1 MILRISVAE
10 RGVQDP
16 SDSGFERQVNSAVDR
31 TGPFQA
37 NDAVLA
43 KLVRDSPV
51 AIVASALP
59 DGQILDVNDS
69 FLRLTGYDREEVIGQ
84 TLTSLGIRVDLTQ
97 RTELSGA
104 LIDGQ
109 SWRNVEGAVQTKSG
123 EECQVLATV
132 SEVDID
138 DCLCLLT
145 QLVDVT
151 DYRGAEIQ
159 FRALVEQ
166 LPGIIYTHGLQEPR
180 ELIYISP
187 QVERMFGRSPAEL
200 VANQPDFLI
209 RRIHPEDQQGL
220 LAKAEEALRTL
231 RPYRAEYRAQAADGR
246 WIWLEDRA
254 SIVRDAHGQPKLWQG
269 ILVDITARKAAEE
282 ALSRS
287 EARSRGLFEQSPDAI
302 LVTDAECHVI
312 EVNQAALA
320 LLGYSR
326 EELSHLSVVDA
337 VALEPGWVR
346 RAFAKLHREGSW
358 EGELELRAKNGNLLP
373 VEARAIALHGP
384 DGPRYVAFLRD
395 LSERHRREVVQ
406 ARLAAL
412 VESSADAIVSV
423 SLEGLITDWNAAAEQ
438 LFGYTAEEA
447 IGQPIT
453 MLALAEQVAES
464 EAFLA
469 QTARGESI
477 TGVET
482 VRRRKD
488 GRLLDVALTAAPIK
502 DGAGRVVGSSRILR
516 DITERKQTEAA
527 LRESE
532 KRLAQAQEIAHL
544 GSWEWDIHS
553 DTVFWSDELFRIF
566 GLEPGGG
573 AGTYQDFLALVQ
585 ADDREMVASI
595 IAETMVSGVPFASQH
610 RIVRADGS
618 VRVLQARGEVALDE
632 AGRPVR
638 LRGTAQ
644 DVTDLKQAE
653 DALRVSEERFRTAF
667 ENAAIGI
674 GLFDLDGRFLQVNQA
689 YCTLTGY
696 TDPELLS
703 TSFKEITHPDDLEA
717 DLTQLRRLL
726 AGEMSSYQIEKRYIR
741 KDGEAVWVRLT
752 VALVHDHRG
761 APHNLIGQ
769 AEDITARKRA
779 EDELRT
785 SEVRYRAL
793 VEQIPA
799 VVYVLAADENQTPLY
814 FSPRIHELTGE
825 SPDEA
830 LALKG
835 HWRELVHPD
844 DYARVAEEDER
855 TSASGEPFRLEYR
868 HRRRDGSY
876 VWIQDECV
884 PLHDSNGQVVAW
896 QGVMLDMTARRQA
909 EEALR
914 ASEARFRALV
924 QNSSDIIVVLDADGK
939 RKYVSPASERLLG
952 YAPSDL
958 VGGNFEEIVHPDDA
972 PTLWQ
977 AIRACV
983 DGARQTEI
991 QELRLRHRDGSWR
1004 DYEVIGTNLLDEPT
1018 VAGIVFNSR
1027 EITGWKATQAAL
1039 RESEDRFRSAFDH
1052 APIGVSLE
1060 APDGQF
1066 IQVNRAFC
1074 ALVGYSEQELLD
1086 KRFQDITHPDDLAD
1100 ELEVAGRLWAG
1111 EIDSYELEKR
1121 YIHKD
1126 GRIVWVLL
1134 TRSAVRQ
1141 GNASRYSVTQVLD
1154 ITGRR
1159 HLDMERATMLVSE
1172 REYSRQLR
1180 DLTEMRAD
1188 LTAMIAHELRG
1199 PVSALRLMT
1208 FLLAQG
1214 ELSSPDQT
1222 EMFNAINGEIAQLDR
1237 LIRDMTAV
1245 TEAEREDFSVDP
1257 HWVPLSVLLES
1268 AVAFGRTSLSDRPF
1282 SVSDTLNVR
1291 VWCDPERMSQVLHNL
1306 LDNAARHTPP
1316 GTPVELRT
1324 HQVGNRVRIEVAD
1337 RGPGL
1342 PAEDVGLIF
1351 EKFGRGQQAA
1361 ARQTPGAGLGL
1372 YLSRQIVQA
1381 HGSDLTVESM
1391 PGQGSVFAFE
1401 LEAMS

>member
-1 MILRISVAE
+1 M
-10 RGVQDP
+10 
-16 SDSGFERQVNSAVDR
+16 
-31 TGPFQA
+31 GPLQA

-43 KLVRDSPV
+43 KLVRDSPI
-51 AIVASALP
+51 AIVVSALP

-69 FLRLTGYDREEVIGQ
+69 FLQLTGYNRDEVMGQ
-84 TLTSLGIRVDLTQ
+84 TLTGIEIRVDFKQ
-97 RTELSGA
+97 QDEVGRA
-104 LIDGQ
+104 LINGQ
-109 SWRNVEGAVQTKSG
+109 PRRNVEGTVRTKSG

-138 DCLCLLT
+138 GCLCLLT

-151 DYRGAEIQ
+151 DYRQAEFQ

-166 LPGIIYTHGLQEPR
+166 LPAIIYTHGLEDPR
-180 ELIYISP
+180 ELTYISP

-200 VANQPDFLI
+200 VPSQPDFLI
-209 RRIHPEDQQGL
+209 KRIHPEDQATL
-220 LAKAEEALRTL
+220 LAAAEEALRTL
-231 RPYRAEYRAQAADGR
+231 RPYRAEYRAQAADGK

-254 SIVRDAHGQPKLWQG
+254 SIVRDEDGQPKLWQG
-269 ILVDITARKAAEE
+269 ILVDITARKAVEE

-302 LVTDAECHVI
+302 LVTDAECHII
-312 EVNQAALA
+312 EANPAAVT

-326 EELSHLSVVDA
+326 EELSQLSVVDV
-337 VALEPGWVR
+337 VALEPDWVR
-346 RAFAKLHREGSW
+346 RAFARLRREGGW

-373 VEARAIALHGP
+373 VETRAMAFHGP

-412 VESSADAIVSV
+412 VESSADAIISV
-423 SLEGLITDWNAAAEQ
+423 SLDGLITDWNAAAEQ

-447 IGQPIT
+447 IGQPIA
-453 MLALAEQVAES
+453 MLAPTEQVAES

-469 QTARGESI
+469 QTGRGDSVI
-477 TGVET
+477 GVET

-488 GRLLDVALTAAPIK
+488 GRLLDVAVTAAPIK
-502 DGAGRVVGSSRILR
+502 DGTGRVVGSSRILR
-516 DITERKQTEAA
+516 DITERKQAEAA

-532 KRLAQAQEIAHL
+532 KRLAQAQEISHL

-553 DTVFWSDELFRIF
+553 DVVLWSEELFRVF
-566 GLEPGGG
+566 GLEPREVAG
-573 AGTYQDFLALVQ
+573 AYHDYLALVD
-585 ADDREMVASI
+585 ADDREMVASV
-595 IAETMVSGVPFASQH
+595 IAETMVSGAPYAFRH
-610 RIVRADGS
+610 RIVRPDGS
-618 VRVLQARGEVALDE
+618 VRVLQARGEAALDE
-632 AGRPVR
+632 AGQPVR

-644 DVTDLKQAE
+644 DVTELKQAE

-667 ENAAIGI
+667 ENAAIGM

-689 YCTLTGY
+689 YSALTGY
-696 TDPELLS
+696 SEPELLAM
-703 TSFKEITHPDDLEA
+703 SFKEITHPDDLEA
-717 DLTQLRRLL
+717 DLTQFQRLV

-752 VALVHDHRG
+752 VALVRDERG
-761 APHNLIGQ
+761 APHHLIGQ
-769 AEDITARKRA
+769 VEDITARKRA
-779 EDELRT
+779 EEELRA
-785 SEVRYRAL
+785 SEVRYRTL

-814 FSPRIHELTGE
+814 FSPRIQELTGE
-825 SPDEA
+825 TPDEA
-830 LALKG
+830 LALKE

-844 DYARVAEEDER
+844 DYARVAAEDQR
-855 TSASGEPFRLEYR
+855 TSARGDPFQLEYR
-868 HRRRDGSY
+868 HRRKDGSY

-884 PLHDSNGQVVAW
+884 PLRDEAGEIIAW
-896 QGVMLDMTARRQA
+896 QGVMLDMSARHRA
-909 EEALR
+909 EDALR

-924 QNSSDIIVVLDADGK
+924 QNGSDIIVVLDADGK

-958 VGGNFEEIVHPDDA
+958 VGRDFAEIVHPDDV
-972 PTLWQ
+972 PTLRQ
-977 AIRACV
+977 AIQASV
-983 DGARQTEI
+983 DGARQTGI
-991 QELRLRHRDGSWR
+991 HELRLQHRDGSWR
-1004 DYEVIGTNLLDEPT
+1004 DFETIGTNLLDEPT

-1039 RESEDRFRSAFDH
+1039 RESEERFRSAFDH

-1066 IQVNRAFC
+1066 IQVNHAFC
-1074 ALVGYSEQELLD
+1074 DLVGYSEQDLLD

-1100 ELEVAGRLWAG
+1100 ELEVAERLWAG

-1121 YIHKD
+1121 FIHND

-1134 TRSAVRQ
+1134 TKSAVRQ

-1199 PVSALRLMT
+1199 PVAAIRLMT
-1208 FLLAQG
+1208 FLLGQG
-1214 ELSSPDQT
+1214 ELSAQDQA
-1222 EMFNAINGEIAQLDR
+1222 EMFNAINGEMAQLER

-1245 TEAEREDFSVDP
+1245 TEAERENFSVDP
-1257 HWVPLSVLLES
+1257 HWVPHGVLLES
-1268 AVAFGRTSLSDRPF
+1268 AVAFGRTSLGDRPF

-1316 GTPVELRT
+1316 GTPVELRS
-1324 HQVGNRVRIEVAD
+1324 HQVSNRVRIEVAD

-1342 PAEDVGLIF
+1342 PPEDVGLIF

-1381 HGSDLTVESM
+1381 HGSDLTVEST
-1391 PGQGSVFAFE
+1391 PGQGTVFAFE

>member
-1 MILRISVAE
+1 MM
-10 RGVQDP
+10 
-16 SDSGFERQVNSAVDR
+16 
-31 TGPFQA
+31 GPPLT
-37 NDAVLA
+37 NDVVLA
-43 KLVRDSPV
+43 MLVRDSP
-51 AIVASALP
+51 SAVVVSTLP

-69 FLRLTGYDREEVIGQ
+69 FLRLTGYNQDEVIGK
-84 TLTSLGIRVDLTQ
+84 TFTDLEIRVYFKQ
-97 RTELSGA
+97 RAELEGA
-104 LIDGQ
+104 LTNGQ
-109 SWRNVEGAVQTKSG
+109 PWRNVEGSVRTKNG
-123 EECQVLATV
+123 EECQILATV

-138 DCLCLLT
+138 GFLCLLT
-145 QLVDVT
+145 QFIDVT
-151 DYRGAEIQ
+151 DYRQAESQ

-166 LPGIIYTHGLQEPR
+166 LPVIIYTHGLEEPR
-180 ELIYISP
+180 ELTYISP
-187 QVERMFGRSPAEL
+187 QVELMFGRSPAEL

-209 RRIHPEDQQGL
+209 RRIHPEDQAGL
-220 LAKAEEALRTL
+220 LAAAEEALRTL

-269 ILVDITARKAAEE
+269 LLVDITARKAAEE

-287 EARSRGLFEQSPDAI
+287 EARSRELFEHSPDAI
-302 LVTDAECHVI
+302 LVTDAECHFI
-312 EVNQAALA
+312 ETNVAAVT

-326 EELSHLSVVDA
+326 EELSRLSVVDV
-337 VALEPGWVR
+337 VASGPSWVR
-346 RAFAKLHREGSW
+346 REFARLRREGRW
-358 EGELELRAKNGNLLP
+358 EGEVALRAKNGDLLP
-373 VEARAIALHGP
+373 VEARAIAFRGQ
-384 DGPRYVAFLRD
+384 DGPQYVAFLRD

-423 SLEGLITDWNAAAEQ
+423 SLDGFITDWNAAAEQ
-438 LFGYTAEEA
+438 LFGYSAEEVT
-447 IGQPIT
+447 GQPIA
-453 MLALAEQVAES
+453 MLASAEQAAES

-469 QTARGESI
+469 QVKRGESI
-477 TGVET
+477 GGFET
-482 VRRRKD
+482 VCRRKD
-488 GRLLDVALTAAPIK
+488 GSLLDVALTVAPIK
-502 DGAGRVVGSSRILR
+502 DGAGRVVGSSRIMR
-516 DITERKQTEAA
+516 DITERKQAEAA

-553 DTVFWSDELFRIF
+553 DTLFWSDELFRIC
-566 GLEPGGG
+566 GLEPGGA
-573 AGTYQDFLALVQ
+573 AGTYEDFLALVH

-595 IAETMVSGVPFASQH
+595 IAETMVSGVPFAFQY

-618 VRVLQARGEVALDE
+618 ARVLQARGEVALDE

-667 ENAAIGI
+667 ENAAIGM

-696 TDPELLS
+696 TEPELLT
-703 TSFKEITHPDDLEA
+703 TSFQEITHPDDLEA

-726 AGEMSSYQIEKRYIR
+726 AGEMNSYQIEKRYIR

-752 VALVHDHRG
+752 AALVHDDRG
-761 APHNLIGQ
+761 ALHHLIGQ
-769 AEDITARKRA
+769 VEDITARKRA
-779 EDELRT
+779 EDELRA
-785 SEVRYRAL
+785 SEVRFRTL
-793 VEQIPA
+793 VEQLPA
-799 VVYVLAADENQTPLY
+799 AVYVLADNANQTPLY
-814 FSPRIHELTGE
+814 FSEAFKELSGQTLE
-825 SPDEA
+825 EA
-830 LALKG
+830 LG
-835 HWRELVHPD
+835 RRTHWLERVHPE
-844 DYARVAEEDER
+844 DYERVAEEEQR
-855 TSASGEPFRLEYR
+855 AMARKETFRAEYR
-868 HRRRDGSY
+868 FRRKGGSY
-876 VWIQDECV
+876 IWVRDECV
-884 PLHDSNGQVVAW
+884 PLKDEAGQIVAW
-896 QGVMLDMTARRQA
+896 QGVMFDMTARRQA
-909 EEALR
+909 EDALR

-939 RKYVSPASERLLG
+939 RKYVSPASERLIG
-952 YAPSDL
+952 YSASDL
-958 VGGNFEEIVHPDDA
+958 IGGDFEEIVHPDDA
-972 PTLWQ
+972 PTLRQ
-977 AIRACV
+977 AIQACV
-983 DGARQTEI
+983 RGARETGI
-991 QELRLRHRDGSWR
+991 LGLRLRHCDGSWR
-1004 DYEVIGTNLLDEPT
+1004 DFEAIGTNLLDEPT
-1018 VAGIVFNSR
+1018 VVGIVFNSR
-1027 EITGWKATQAAL
+1027 DITGWKATQAAL
-1039 RESEDRFRSAFDH
+1039 RESEERFRSAFDH

-1066 IQVNRAFC
+1066 IQVNHAFC
-1074 ALVGYSEQELLD
+1074 DLVGYSEQELLD
-1086 KRFQDITHPDDLAD
+1086 KQFQDITHPDDLAD
-1100 ELEVAGRLWAG
+1100 ELEVAKRLWVG

-1134 TRSAVRQ
+1134 TKSAIRN

-1159 HLDMERATMLVSE
+1159 HLDLERATMLVSE

-1199 PVSALRLMT
+1199 PVSAIRLMT

-1237 LIRDMTAV
+1237 LMSDMTAV
-1245 TEAEREDFSVDP
+1245 TEAEREDFSVDL

-1268 AVAFGRTSLSDRPF
+1268 AVAFGRTSLGDRPF
-1282 SVSDTLNVR
+1282 SVSDTLNMR